1 MSRIYQGGQSQNS
14 YQARNR
20 SVGYNP
26 TQALSDQQSI
36 IQEGERALRDL
47 KTKERETQ
55 RQNQTADLERQSQD
69 RADTSTLKMEQ
80 MRANNLLKQQQL
92 VEKAAAETAELAAQA
107 DLKMSQTT
115 ESGKVSIEQLSDKSV
130 LKLNQLRETNAQKL
144 EQMEEKNLLKS
155 EHSATRA
162 DNQLSMQHLQ
172 LSQQVERANT
182 QAAFTA
188 IKGLIDFGSSYA
200 KAAIEYKAQQTEMDG
215 FDDLFGGGPI
225 NADGTVSPAVSNEAG
240 IRSVE
245 IAEEQAIQQVA
256 PGDTVGQEALRQP
269 GADQS
274 MMRAQSQAYVAGSAL
289 DVSSRLSDLIESNPT
304 VLNGQGQQV
313 PLQSLRTTGEYANGV
328 KQLVRGLY
336 QADGISK
343 GDSYAAYMT
352 YGKAARA
359 AYNQQVQAGGSKLRA
374 RNKQERYD
382 AGLSAGT
389 ALAAN
394 GQAQAGWDTSIT
406 QAIGSGNFDSKSMR
420 ETNTAVLKDHISRL
434 PKEKIKDLL
443 NVRKI
448 GSQAGTELGNSPEY
462 KKIIMDAYNSRL
474 KDENSYFSTQE
485 QTNAI
490 EVKKI
495 NQEVNMALM
504 ADGLDGEQ
512 SLQIRQDAIARL
524 QEIGTPQAL
533 DAAQNLREK
542 GGNNQSVYLGFVEGF
557 EGGDPPSSEELAA
570 ARADD
575 SISHEQLQEL
585 KKMGLRS
592 DQIVQA
598 MDKAGLPGV
607 DKQLKNMISM
617 RLGALQVEPTER
629 GVLADTLSAQL
640 LPEAKAR
647 FNNFLNQNPP
657 PSSLQIQQ
665 EAVKIMQDLG
675 QQLYDPKN
683 KDASMV
689 SFDPETGFATINV
702 EAYGRTTTRRNPT
715 TGEFQKNYIQVKPEN
730 IPSTGISVNDAYLS
744 KDVFLESVELWD
756 RGRPAAE
763 YPKRVRDIAAKLGV
777 SPTSFIRSQAQALG
791 YPSIEKVSP
800 AIQANPPTN
809 MKSGFN
815 ALQSMGFPARG
826 AAYLAGNI
834 MQESSWN
841 GQRDWGEVVNDGSD
855 RNGGLVSWMDGVAHN
870 NFRLTKIENY
880 LGKNISQASPSEQLQ
895 AMQWEMKKDYKNAY
909 RVFMNPNST
918 NVQLERASKEYW
930 GYHRD
935 YVGERFT
942 HAQSLLR

>member
-20 SVGYNP
+20 KVAYDPVQQLSNQ
-26 TQALSDQQSI
+26 QAI
-36 IQEGERALRDL
+36 IQEGESRMRDL
-47 KTKERETQ
+47 KTKSRETQ
-55 RQNQTADLERQSQD
+55 RKNETTNLERQYQD
-69 RADTSTLKMEQ
+69 RDDTSTLKMEQ
-80 MRANNLLKQQQL
+80 MQANNLLKQQQL
-92 VEKAAAETAELAAQA
+92 VEKADQQTAELLAQSE
-107 DLKMSQTT
+107 LKMGQTT
-115 ESGKVSIEQLSDKSV
+115 ERGKVSVEQLSDRSV
-130 LKLNQLRETNAQKL
+130 LKLNQLRETNTLKL
-144 EQMEEKNLLKS
+144 EQMQETNLLKS
-155 EHSATRA
+155 EHAATRA
-162 DNQLSMQHLQ
+162 DNQLAMQHLQ
-172 LSQQVERANT
+172 LSHQVERANT
-182 QAAFTA
+182 QVAFTA

-200 KAAIEYKAQQTEMDG
+200 KAAIDYQAQRTEMDG

-225 NADGTVSPAVSNEAG
+225 NADGTVAAPVENEAN
-240 IRSVE
+240 IRRVE
-245 IAEEQAIQQVA
+245 VAEEQAIQQVA
-256 PGDTVGQEALRQP
+256 SGDTVGQEALRQP

-274 MMRAQSQAYVAGSAL
+274 MQRAQSQAYVAGSAL
-289 DVSSRLSDLIESNPT
+289 DINARLGDLIDSNPM

-313 PLQSLRTTGEYANGV
+313 PLKSLRTTGEYANGV

-352 YGKAARA
+352 YGKAARSA
-359 AYNQQVQAGGSKLRA
+359 FNQHVQAGGAALRA

-382 AGLSAGT
+382 SGLAAGT

-406 QAIGSGNFDSKSMR
+406 NAIGSGNFDNKSMR
-420 ETNTAVLKDHISRL
+420 EINTETLKDHISRL

-443 NVRKI
+443 SVRKI
-448 GSQAGTELGNSPEY
+448 GSQAGTEFGNSPEY

-474 KDENSYFSTQE
+474 RDENSYFTTQE
-485 QTNAI
+485 QTNSI

-504 ADGLDGEQ
+504 EDGLDGEQ

-533 DAAQNLREK
+533 DAAQTLREK

-557 EGGDPPSSEELAA
+557 ESNNPPSSEELAA

-592 DQIVQA
+592 DQITQA
-598 MDKAGLPGV
+598 MEKAGLPGV

-617 RLGALQVEPTER
+617 RLGALGVESTER

-640 LPEAKAR
+640 LPEAKAQ
-647 FNNFLNQNPP
+647 FNNFLNQDPP
-657 PSSLQIQQ
+657 PNSLQIQQ
-665 EAVKIMQDLG
+665 AANKIMQDVG

-683 KDASMV
+683 PNASMV
-689 SFDPETGFATINV
+689 KFDAGTGFATINV

-791 YPSIEKVSP
+791 YPAIEKVSP
-800 AIQANPPTN
+800 AIESNPPTN
-809 MKSGFN
+809 MKDGFN
-815 ALQSMGFPARG
+815 ALQSMGFPTRG

-841 GQRDWGEVVNDGSD
+841 GQRDWGEVANDGSD

-870 NFRLTKIENY
+870 NFRLTKIEKY
-880 LGKNISQASPSEQLQ
+880 LGKSISQASPSEQLQ
-895 AMQWEMKKDYKNAY
+895 AMEWEMKRDYPNAH
-909 RVFMNPNST
+909 RIFMNRNAT
-918 NVQLERASKEYW
+918 DVQLRRASREYW
-930 GYHRD
+930 GYGHE
-935 YVGERFT
+935 GERYSY
-942 HAQSLLR
+942 AQSLLR